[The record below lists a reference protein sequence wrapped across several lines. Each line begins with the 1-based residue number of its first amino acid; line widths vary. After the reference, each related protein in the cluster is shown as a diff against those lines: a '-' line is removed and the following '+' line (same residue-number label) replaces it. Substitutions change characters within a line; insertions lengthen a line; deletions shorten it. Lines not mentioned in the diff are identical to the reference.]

1 MEAIDFLKN
10 KGITKAT
17 CYTDGGTYYV
27 SELAKLMEEY
37 AALCQPLVSGWV
49 AVSESLPQTDGT
61 YFTFTKNKVSESIG
75 FTLFVDGQFMSSFV
89 THWAVVEKPD
99 H

>member
-10 KGITKAT
+10 KRITKAT
-17 CYTDGGTYYV
+17 CYTDEGTYYI

-37 AALCQPLVSGWV
+37 ATLCQPLVSRWFP
-49 AVSESLPQTDGT
+49 VSENLPQTDGT
-61 YFTFTKNKVSESIG
+61 YLTFTKNKVSESIG

-89 THWAVVEKPD
+89 THWAIVEKPD